1 MIRPYITRR
10 NLIVIAIAALYACL
24 FVFVGLCLT
33 ANEDT
38 VIAETNVFLG
48 LAKAMGMQQV
58 ALSGANGVISLV
70 LTAIYI
76 VVITVG
82 LIYVRRFQVLN
93 NISWKS
99 WKLWLAYVGVV
110 LVSVLVS
117 IGLTLIFTLDNIGSF
132 GYMMTLTGE
141 SLVITTLAALA
152 IGTVVLAI
160 CMLYVNFK
168 KVNKPYEFFKND
180 RFDDLGEKYEEDTE
194 GNVITS
200 FDDGDELA
208 AEGQGVGGAGVG
220 AGIGGEGGQASLT
233 EGGAR
238 ELDDREK
245 VFPGLSKLDIAY
257 DGYSIESIPSDDI
270 NLEQLV
276 TRFRNYLAKEEEL
289 YYDIDTLRI
298 FISGLN
304 ATRLSILEGLSG
316 TGKSSLPRY
325 FAKFCGANVTFLPVQ
340 VTWRDMTSIL
350 GYFNDFSKIYN
361 ETDFLLK
368 LYEASYNPDAIQLFV
383 LDEMNISRV
392 EYYFADFL
400 SVLEYPSDQW
410 KIRILQLPYGFVPPA
425 KLEDGYV
432 TIPENSFF
440 VGTANKDDSTF
451 SIADKV
457 YDRATVIA
465 FDNRNEPFEVKG
477 ESAPIKLSYSKLRSL
492 FESAVKD
499 ESNKMSQND
508 YDKLYKI
515 TDYIY
520 EQFEV
525 AFGNRVMNQIEALVP
540 VFVASGGKKENALDF
555 ILARKVL
562 IKLEGRFEE
571 FVKPAL
577 KNILD
582 LIDNTYGAKE
592 FPLSRKQLNSLIRK
606 L

>member
-1 MIRPYITRR
+1 MIRPYITRK
-10 NLIVIAIAALYACL
+10 NLIAIAIASLYACL
-24 FVFVGLCLT
+24 YVFVGLCLT

-38 VIAETNVFLG
+38 VIAETNLFLG

-70 LTAIYI
+70 LTAVYI
-76 VVITVG
+76 VVIAVG
-82 LIYVRRFQVLN
+82 LIYVRRFQVIN
-93 NISWKS
+93 NISWKN

-110 LVSVLVS
+110 VVSILVS
-117 IGLTLIFTLDNIGSF
+117 IGLTLIFTLDDIGSF

-141 SLVITTLAALA
+141 SLLITTLAAIA
-152 IGTVVLAI
+152 IATFVLAI

-168 KVNKPYEFFKND
+168 RVDQPYRFFKND
-180 RFDDLGEKYEEDTE
+180 RFDDLGETVEEDTD
-194 GNVITS
+194 GNVISS

-208 AEGQGVGGAGVG
+208 ASGQAAQGGVAGEGV
-220 AGIGGEGGQASLT
+220 GGQASLADNDK
-233 EGGAR
+233 AR

-245 VFPGLSKLDIAY
+245 VFPGLSKLDVEY
-257 DGYSIESIPSDDI
+257 DGYSIESIPSDEI

-276 TRFRNYLAKEEEL
+276 TRFRNYLAKEEQL

-325 FAKFCGANVTFLPVQ
+325 FAKFINANVTFLPVQ
-340 VTWRDMTSIL
+340 VTWRDKTSIL

-368 LYEASYNPDAIQLFV
+368 LYEASYNPDAIHIFV

-425 KLEDGYV
+425 KLEDGYI

-477 ESAPIKLSYSKLRSL
+477 ESSSIRMSYSKLKSL
-492 FESAVKD
+492 FEGALKD
-499 ESNKMSQND
+499 ESNKMNQND

-540 VFVASGGKKENALDF
+540 IFVASGGKKENALDF

>member
-1 MIRPYITRR
+1 MIRPYITRK
-10 NLIVIAIAALYACL
+10 NLIAIAICSLYAAL

-33 ANEDT
+33 ATEDT
-38 VIAETNVFLG
+38 FIADTNMFLSMATG
-48 LAKAMGMQQV
+48 MGFAQVQLA
-58 ALSGANGVISLV
+58 GANGVISLV

-76 VVITVG
+76 IVIAVG
-82 LIYVRRFQVLN
+82 LIYVRRFQVIN

-110 LVSVLVS
+110 VVSIALS

-132 GYMMTLTGE
+132 GYMMLLTGE
-141 SLVITTLAALA
+141 SLAITTIAALA
-152 IGTVVLAI
+152 ITVVVLPI

-168 KVNKPYEFFKND
+168 KVDQPYAFFKSD
-180 RFDDLGEKYEEDTE
+180 RFDDLGERVEEDTE
-194 GNVITS
+194 GNVISS
-200 FDDGDELA
+200 FDDGDNDA
-208 AEGQGVGGAGVG
+208 NGQQVAQGLVA
-220 AGIGGEGGQASLT
+220 GGEGMGGNASLNDSK
-233 EGGAR
+233 AR

-257 DGYSIESIPSDDI
+257 DGYSIESIPSDDL

-276 TRFRNYLAKEEEL
+276 ERFRNYLAKEEQL

-325 FAKFCGANVTFLPVQ
+325 FAKFINANVTFLPVQ
-340 VTWRDMTSIL
+340 VTWRDKTSIL

-368 LYEASYNPDAIQLFV
+368 LYEASYNPDAIHIFV

-410 KIRILQLPYGFVPPA
+410 KIRIIQLPYGFVPPA

-477 ESAPIKLSYSKLRSL
+477 ESSPIRISYSKLKSL
-492 FESAVKD
+492 FENALKD
-499 ESNKMSQND
+499 ESNKMSKAD

-582 LIDNTYGAKE
+582 LLDKTYGAKE
-592 FPLSRKQLNSLIRK
+592 FPLSRKQINSLIRK

>member
-1 MIRPYITRR
+1 MIRPYITRK
-10 NLIVIAIAALYACL
+10 NLIAIAICSLYAAL

-33 ANEDT
+33 ATEDT
-38 VIAETNVFLG
+38 FIADTNMFLSMATG
-48 LAKAMGMQQV
+48 MGFAQVQLA
-58 ALSGANGVISLV
+58 GANGVISLV

-76 VVITVG
+76 IVIAVG
-82 LIYVRRFQVLN
+82 LIYVRRFQVIN

-110 LVSVLVS
+110 VVSIALS

-132 GYMMTLTGE
+132 GYMMLLTGE
-141 SLVITTLAALA
+141 SLAITTIAALA
-152 IGTVVLAI
+152 ITVVVLPI

-168 KVNKPYEFFKND
+168 KVDQPYAFFKSD
-180 RFDDLGEKYEEDTE
+180 RFDDLGERVEEDTE
-194 GNVITS
+194 GNVISS
-200 FDDGDELA
+200 FDDGDNDA
-208 AEGQGVGGAGVG
+208 NGQQVAQGLVA
-220 AGIGGEGGQASLT
+220 GGEGMGGNASLNDSK
-233 EGGAR
+233 AR

-257 DGYSIESIPSDDI
+257 DGYSIESIPSDDL

-276 TRFRNYLAKEEEL
+276 ERFRNYLAKEEQL

-325 FAKFCGANVTFLPVQ
+325 FAKFINANVTFLPVQ
-340 VTWRDMTSIL
+340 VTWRDKTSIL

-368 LYEASYNPDAIQLFV
+368 LYEASYNPDAIHIFV

-410 KIRILQLPYGFVPPA
+410 KIRIIQLPYGFVPPA

-477 ESAPIKLSYSKLRSL
+477 ESSPIRISYSKLKGL
-492 FESAVKD
+492 FENALKD
-499 ESNKMSQND
+499 ESNKMSKAD

-582 LIDNTYGAKE
+582 LLDKTYGAKE
-592 FPLSRKQLNSLIRK
+592 FPLSRKQINSLIRK

>member
-1 MIRPYITRR
+1 MIRPYITRK
-10 NLIVIAIAALYACL
+10 NLIAIAIASLYAVL

-33 ANEDT
+33 ATEDT
-38 VIAETNVFLG
+38 VIAETNMFLG
-48 LAKAMGMQQV
+48 MAKAMGFTII
-58 ALSGANGVISLV
+58 ALEGANGVISLI

-76 VVITVG
+76 VVLVFG
-82 LIYVRRFQVLN
+82 LIYVRRFQVIN
-93 NISWKS
+93 NIKWKNA
-99 WKLWLAYVGVV
+99 KLWLAYIGVV
-110 LVSVLVS
+110 VVSVGLS
-117 IGLTLIFTLDNIGSF
+117 IGLSLLFTLDDIGSF
-132 GYMMTLTGE
+132 GMMMTLIGE
-141 SLVITTLAALA
+141 SLAITTIAALA
-152 IGTVVLAI
+152 ITAIVLPI
-160 CMLYVNFK
+160 CMLFVNFK
-168 KVNKPYEFFKND
+168 KVDKPYAFFHSDK
-180 RFDDLGEKYEEDTE
+180 FDDLGEREEEED
-194 GNVITS
+194 GNVISS
-200 FDDGDELA
+200 F
-208 AEGQGVGGAGVG
+208 EGEEEKQTTVQNFIQG
-220 AGIGGEGGQASLT
+220 GIGDGSQALSLD
-233 EGGAR
+233 GRAR

-245 VFPGLSKLDIAY
+245 VFPGLSKIDVDY
-257 DGYSIESIPSDDI
+257 DGYSIDTIPSDDI

-276 TRFRNYLAKEEEL
+276 NRFRNFLAKEEKL
-289 YYDIDTLRI
+289 YYDIDTIRI

-325 FAKFCGANVTFLPVQ
+325 FAKFINANVTFLPVQ
-340 VTWRDMTSIL
+340 VTWRDKTSIL
-350 GYFNDFSKIYN
+350 GYFNDFSKTYN

-368 LYEASYNPDAIQLFV
+368 LYEASYNPDAVHIFV

-410 KIRILQLPYGFVPPA
+410 KIRIMQLPFGFVPPA
-425 KLEDGYV
+425 KLEKGYI

-457 YDRATVIA
+457 YDRATVIS
-465 FDNRNEPFEVKG
+465 FDNRNEPFEVTG
-477 ESAPIKLSYSKLRSL
+477 DAGSIRMSYSKLRSL
-492 FESAVKD
+492 FDGAVND
-499 ESNKMSQND
+499 EKNQMSQRD
-508 YDKLYKI
+508 YEKLFQI

-525 AFGNRVMNQIEALVP
+525 AFGNRVMNQIDALVP
-540 VFVASGGKKENALDF
+540 IFVASGGKKENALDF
-555 ILARKVL
+555 ILSRKVL

-582 LIDNTYGAKE
+582 LLDKVYGEKE
-592 FPLSRKQLNSLIRK
+592 FPISRKYINSLIKK